1 MPTTSS
7 IIRNYL
13 NIFLKRGK
21 QGFLLKEQ
29 RPFSINKRDSITLFP
44 GTLKKITRRR
54 FSKNW
59 KRKHKLCMKNI
70 GRHITMTLSLGSST
84 MLRKKK
90 NINRKDRKRKDSM
103 GKTLIIFC
111 LHPMSIGSLSS
122 LITQNLSPIPCRS
135 SMRRTITQ
143 RSDSRRNT

>member
-21 QGFLLKEQ
+21 PGFLLKEQ

-59 KRKHKLCMKNI
+59 KRKHKLCMKSI
-70 GRHITMTLSLGSST
+70 GKHITMTLSLESST

-90 NINRKDRKRKDSM
+90 NISRKDPSRKDSM
-103 GKTLIIFC
+103 EKMLITFC
-111 LHPMSIGSLSS
+111 LRPMSIGSLSS
-122 LITQNLSPIPCRS
+122 LITQNLSPTPCRS
-135 SMRRTITQ
+135 LMRRTTTQ
-143 RSDSRRNT
+143 RSDSRQNM